1 MTNEAKAAPANDRG
15 LLQQALDAA
24 AEACWAR
31 LPCERVTIMLAD
43 GEGEQAV
50 LAVAAWRGELHEEA
64 LNARVRSGGSIAG
77 RVFATGEPH
86 RVDDADAAHHASSAR
101 GEGGSF
107 ICMPLPLDG
116 RVLGVINVRRARG
129 AQAFS
134 EIEQQMLECLAL
146 FAGKSLQSAEL
157 GFLLKSEFA
166 QRALAG
172 EGRSASSDAFAQGMA
187 QPAQVAR
194 MLAKSFYREMR
205 AAGFGNDQIVGAA
218 GEIIDQLSS
227 SLRKHG
233 KRMERGRS

>member
-1 MTNEAKAAPANDRG
+1 MTNDGNGTHGADRG
-15 LLQQALDAA
+15 LLQRALEDA
-24 AEACWAR
+24 AEACWSR

-50 LAVAAWRGELHEEA
+50 LAVAAWRGELLEEA

-77 RVFATGEPH
+77 RVFATGQPH
-86 RVDDADAAHHASSAR
+86 RVEDADAAHHATSAR

-129 AQAFS
+129 QQAFS
-134 EIEQQMLECLAL
+134 DIEQQLLECLAL
-146 FAGKSLQSAEL
+146 FAGKSLQSAQL

-166 QRALAG
+166 QRAVAN
-172 EGRSASSDAFAQGMA
+172 EGGTGPSDAFARGMA

-205 AAGFGNDQIVGAA
+205 SAGFGNDQIVGAA
-218 GEIIDQLSS
+218 GEIIDQLST